1 MAIAQ
6 IDQDPDEKQLLV
18 LVGSLITTI
27 REYNHQITGLL
38 QLGQAEN
45 RSTAELLAEMIQK
58 LGAGSKAT
66 ASRLDS
72 IRSELENTALA
83 DDIRVVR
90 VRLRE
95 CADAVISEIDRE
107 RKCSASL
114 ISTLEQQLS
123 GSGSPRKKSKTN
135 ALDPVTGLPS
145 FNAASDALD
154 QDTGRH
160 NAYLVAVMADR
171 VSAISSRW
179 GFVVGDHVLCS
190 VSARLRKALT
200 ANDRVY
206 RRRGPALMA
215 IVLRDNGIEGV
226 RREIARIWNKT
237 EDETISVGKVSVTV
251 SISAS
256 WSVFALQPREGME
269 RKLEMFLTGRRLKI

>member
-1 MAIAQ
+1 MLCQSHIHAGTAT
-6 IDQDPDEKQLLV
+6 L
-18 LVGSLITTI
+18 
-27 REYNHQITGLL
+27 R
-38 QLGQAEN
+38 LGFSA
-45 RSTAELLAEMIQK
+45 R
-58 LGAGSKAT
+58 
-66 ASRLDS
+66 R
-72 IRSELENTALA
+72 
-83 DDIRVVR
+83 RV
-90 VRLRE
+90 E
-95 CADAVISEIDRE
+95 
-107 RKCSASL
+107 
-114 ISTLEQQLS
+114 
-123 GSGSPRKKSKTN
+123 TN

-256 WSVFALQPREGME
+256 WSVFALQPREGLE
-269 RKLEMFLTGRRLKI
+269 RKLEMFLTGKAAKDLKLTDSFQGIQPSDLIRFAWKFIKTPILTHLGFTYETSVFKWYCILIRSKEIIWRIF